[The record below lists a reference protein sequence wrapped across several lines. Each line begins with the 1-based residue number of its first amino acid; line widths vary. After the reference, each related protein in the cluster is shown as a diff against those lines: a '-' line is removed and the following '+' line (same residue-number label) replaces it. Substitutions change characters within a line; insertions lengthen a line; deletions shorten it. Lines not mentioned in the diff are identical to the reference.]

1 MLLPAGKLATALRGR
16 QRVGRAATDG
26 IALHPVEA
34 LWCHTSGAL
43 ELDAKLQAQLAAL
56 AGELLPVAYTDL
68 RQRGIVPTVK
78 GAALRFQ
85 ARDGGA
91 DVRLHVASSD
101 ASASLALLA
110 QGDWLALVD
119 EALEIIYYAATAPG
133 WGALPAGPLPEVL
146 AAAGLQVASGMK
158 FGTRYRVY
166 RDGESHAAW
175 LLHLLRND
183 DSWLDI
189 VRAVRVAHGVR
200 KQLVASDGERCLA
213 LEWVKP

>member
-1 MLLPAGKLATALRGR
+1 M
-16 QRVGRAATDG
+16 GRAAVGG
-26 IALHPVEA
+26 IVLQPVEA
-34 LWCHTSGAL
+34 LWCHASGAL
-43 ELDAKLQAQLAAL
+43 ELDAKLQAQLAVL
-56 AGELLPVAYTDL
+56 AGELLPVAYNDL
-68 RQRGIVPTVK
+68 RQRGIVPSVE
-78 GAALRFQ
+78 GAALRFR
-85 ARDGGA
+85 ARDDGA

-101 ASASLALLA
+101 APATLVLLA

-119 EALEIIYYAATAPG
+119 EALEIIYYAATTPG
-133 WGALPAGPLPEVL
+133 WGALPAGPLPEAL

-175 LLHLLRND
+175 LLHLLRDD

>member
-1 MLLPAGKLATALRGR
+1 MGRNAAG
-16 QRVGRAATDG
+16 G

-34 LWCHTSGAL
+34 LWCHASGAL

-56 AGELLPVAYTDL
+56 AGELLPVAYNDL
-68 RQRGIVPTVK
+68 RQRGIVPALED
-78 GAALRFQ
+78 AALRFQ
-85 ARDGGA
+85 ARDDGA

-101 ASASLALLA
+101 APATLALLA

-119 EALEIIYYAATAPG
+119 EALEIIYYVATAPG
-133 WGALPAGPLPEVL
+133 WGTLPAGPLPEAL

-175 LLHLLRND
+175 LLHLLRD
-183 DSWLDI
+183 GDSWLDI

-200 KQLVASDGERCLA
+200 KQLVASDGERCLT

>member
-1 MLLPAGKLATALRGR
+1 M
-16 QRVGRAATDG
+16 
-26 IALHPVEA
+26 
-34 LWCHTSGAL
+34 
-43 ELDAKLQAQLAAL
+43 QLAAL
-56 AGELLPVAYTDL
+56 AGELLPAAYGDL
-68 RQRGIVPTVK
+68 RLRGIVPAIE
-78 GAALRFQ
+78 GAALRFR

-101 ASASLALLA
+101 APATLALLA

-133 WGALPAGPLPEVL
+133 WGVLPAGPLPEAL

-166 RDGESHAAW
+166 RDSESHAAW
-175 LLHLLRND
+175 LLHLLRD
-183 DSWLDI
+183 GDSWLDI

>member
-1 MLLPAGKLATALRGR
+1 MDLGIKGKKAL
-16 QRVGRAATDG
+16 V
-26 IALHPVEA
+26 
-34 LWCHTSGAL
+34 C
-43 ELDAKLQAQLAAL
+43 
-56 AGELLPVAYTDL
+56 
-68 RQRGIVPTVK
+68 
-78 GAALRFQ
+78 
-85 ARDGGA
+85 
-91 DVRLHVASSD
+91 ASSKGLGLGC
-101 ASASLALLA
+101 A
-110 QGDWLALVD
+110 
-119 EALEIIYYAATAPG
+119 EA
-133 WGALPAGPLPEVL
+133 L

-175 LLHLLRND
+175 LLHLLRDD